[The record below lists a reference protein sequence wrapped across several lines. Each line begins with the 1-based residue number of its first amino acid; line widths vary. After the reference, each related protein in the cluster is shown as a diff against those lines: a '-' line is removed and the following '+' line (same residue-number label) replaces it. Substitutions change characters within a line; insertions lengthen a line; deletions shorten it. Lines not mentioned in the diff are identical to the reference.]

1 MRSAK
6 VQCSIELIAFTLFM
20 SKTLLVESFPRSR
33 RSPIEQQFQAIAEL
47 VSVLGF

>member
-20 SKTLLVESFPRSR
+20 SKPLLVESFPL
-33 RSPIEQQFQAIAEL
+33 FTAHWEL
-47 VSVLGF
+47 LSFTEN